1 MSMNDPIADML
12 TRIRNAGAAGHRRV
26 DMPVSKLKIEIARIL
41 AENHFVLGYKVI
53 DDGLHGSLRVYMKYT
68 DEDRP
73 VIRSL
78 QRVSRPGL
86 RRYVGAADVPRVRSG
101 LGIAIL
107 STSEGVMTDRE
118 ARKRQVGGELIAT
131 VY

>member
-12 TRIRNAGAAGHRRV
+12 TRVRNAGAAGHRRV

-53 DDGLHGSLRVYMKYT
+53 DDGRHGSLRVYLKYT

-73 VIRSL
+73 VIRNL
-78 QRVSRPGL
+78 KRVSRPGL
-86 RRYVGAADVPRVRSG
+86 RRYVGATDLPRVRSG

-118 ARKRQVGGELIAT
+118 ARQRQVGGELIAT

>member
-53 DDGLHGSLRVYMKYT
+53 DDGRHGSLRVYLKYT

-118 ARKRQVGGELIAT
+118 ARTRQVGGELIAT